1 MARRLRGW
9 GRADDDTDS
18 LPVLAPDQ
26 VDEQASHDATGHG
39 VPGAPDEEAAPVDH
53 EATST
58 VTPAT
63 EREVPAWVKRFG
75 DAVVARLPQLS
86 AAIVGGML
94 LCLSFPPFGWWYA
107 AIVAFALLAWV
118 LTRQTTTLFGG
129 FGYGFAFGAAFYI
142 PLLLAGA
149 ALGNFL
155 TAFIH
160 DAFLN
165 LPEESSVGFFIQP
178 SLSGVTAA
186 VSVGFLVSMLRS
198 PRSAS
203 SNRAGRR
210 SSRASTATPESAHRS
225 RPRAHWP
232 TPVPPG

>member
-75 DAVVARLPQLS
+75 DAVVARLTRLS
-86 AAIVGGML
+86 AVILGGMA
-94 LCLSFPPFGWWYA
+94 LCLSFPPFGPNPFVIPSA
-107 AIVAFALLAWV
+107 ARNLLFQHGRKTKA
-118 LTRQTTTLFGG
+118 
-129 FGYGFAFGAAFYI
+129 
-142 PLLLAGA
+142 
-149 ALGNFL
+149 
-155 TAFIH
+155 
-160 DAFLN
+160 D
-165 LPEESSVGFFIQP
+165 SS
-178 SLSGVTAA
+178 SLRFS
-186 VSVGFLVSMLRS
+186 
-198 PRSAS
+198 
-203 SNRAGRR
+203 
-210 SSRASTATPESAHRS
+210 E
-225 RPRAHWP
+225 
-232 TPVPPG
+232 